1 MKQQLPEMPPGIA
14 ALCVDDRGWPVP
26 WFVSWRIDR
35 RGPDFRAVDAGK
47 VGTAL
52 RMRICWCCGQKLGET
67 AVFLVGPMC
76 GINRISSEPPSCHDC
91 AGWAVRA
98 CPFLL
103 NPNMRRMP
111 SEAGDQEVGVMLK
124 HNPGVTLLWQSESWE
139 PFRVDGGVLID
150 IGDPISA
157 VWAKEGRAATREE
170 VDASIAGGIGALRA
184 MAREEGTGAAIELAE
199 RELAFSFLLPEVET

>member
-1 MKQQLPEMPPGIA
+1 
-14 ALCVDDRGWPVP
+14 
-26 WFVSWRIDR
+26 
-35 RGPDFRAVDAGK
+35 
-47 VGTAL
+47 
-52 RMRICWCCGQKLGET
+52 
-67 AVFLVGPMC
+67 
-76 GINRISSEPPSCHDC
+76 
-91 AGWAVRA
+91 
-98 CPFLL
+98 
-103 NPNMRRMP
+103 
-111 SEAGDQEVGVMLK
+111 MLK